1 MKEETEYKDL
11 IRKMENE
18 EAGCC
23 PVPEAPIVRQLSDY
37 CGFTAA
43 FVDVFV
49 KFCQM
54 VLNVS
59 ES

>member
-1 MKEETEYKDL
+1 
-11 IRKMENE
+11 MENE